1 MASRAHHTFT
11 ILSHFR
17 SILCNHFTAGK
28 VSMNNQHD
36 LECGKSIL
44 TKVIEKGERLERWL
58 TETLESLE
66 EDIRESCMYV
76 FENWKMTDP

>member
-36 LECGKSIL
+36 LEYGKSEL
-44 TKVIEKGERLERWL
+44 SKGIEKGERLER
-58 TETLESLE
+58 
-66 EDIRESCMYV
+66 
-76 FENWKMTDP
+76 